1 MPALPKK
8 IIICVLLAAAFL
20 TAASLY
26 SASIINPEEK
36 APEVLAALTD
46 SLDFYGPVILDIRCG
61 EWTNALQRELRKILL
76 QEKIDIRETDIMLL
90 KDNNDWLPI
99 AMESDFGVNGKM
111 LLQMLNLD
119 KAYIL
124 EMDLEQS
131 VETGEKRNFISYSR
145 YSMPVYRFVLKQISL
160 PEQQLLSIKE
170 YKLNGSPE
178 VENPGSL
185 LAMKWYEPIL
195 ASAVLGS
202 LIYMLWTLK

>member
-1 MPALPKK
+1 
-8 IIICVLLAAAFL
+8 AAFL
-20 TAASLY
+20 TAASLN
-26 SASIINPEEK
+26 SVSTINPEEK
-36 APEVLAALTD
+36 APEVLAVLTD
-46 SLDFYGPVILDIRCG
+46 SLDFYSPVILDIRCG

-76 QEKIDIRETDIMLL
+76 QEQIDVRETDIMLL

-145 YSMPVYRFVLKQISL
+145 YSMPVYRFVMKQISL
-160 PEQQLLSIKE
+160 PEQQLLSIQE
-170 YKLNGSPE
+170 YKLNGTPE